1 MKGGED
7 DEKNKMFLMK
17 RLNVMLR
24 LLRIRRE
31 ISVFAFPLPPFT
43 AIIYEFVQKAVFHEK
58 VRERERGR
66 ERERNELEADKSVI
80 QADSFDSKKRQNNGQ
95 TERGRES

>member
-58 VRERERGR
+58 VGEGERG
-66 ERERNELEADKSVI
+66 RERNELEADKSVI

-95 TERGRES
+95 TERRREG

>member
-58 VRERERGR
+58 VREGEQGR
-66 ERERNELEADKSVI
+66 ERSELEADKSVI

-95 TERGRES
+95 TERRREG

>member
-24 LLRIRRE
+24 LLRIRRQ
-31 ISVFAFPLPPFT
+31 ISVFSFPLPPFT

-58 VRERERGR
+58 VREGERERA
-66 ERERNELEADKSVI
+66 RNELEADKSVI

-95 TERGRES
+95 TERGREG